1 MFCTKCGS
9 PVTGSFCRNCG
20 APAAASVPPSQP
32 EPPVPPR
39 PPAGMAAP
47 APPMQYAEWS
57 TRVGG
62 YLIDMLFVGAVT
74 VLLFIV
80 AAMVFGSAAGLSAGI
95 SPDIAHAFGGLG
107 CCLVFSI
114 FPLASLIVGL
124 YNKVYLVSS
133 RGASVGQGVV
143 HIRVVDAQGR
153 LLSQGVA
160 LVRLLAQI
168 GIGLVPFGVFIDL
181 LWPLWDPQRQTLH
194 DKAVG
199 CFVIPY
205 RGV

>member
-1 MFCTKCGS
+1 
-9 PVTGSFCRNCG
+9 
-20 APAAASVPPSQP
+20 
-32 EPPVPPR
+32 
-39 PPAGMAAP
+39 MAAP
-47 APPMQYAEWS
+47 VPAMEYAEWS

-74 VLLFIV
+74 IVLFLV
-80 AAMVFGSAAGLSAGI
+80 AGLIFGSTVGLGAGI
-95 SPDIAHAFGGLG
+95 HPDIAQAFGGLG
-107 CCLVFSI
+107 CCLVFST

-143 HIRVVDAQGR
+143 HIRVVDAHGR
-153 LLSQGVA
+153 LLTPGVA
-160 LVRLLAQI
+160 LVRLLAHV
-168 GIGLVPFGVFIDL
+168 GLSLVPFGGFIDL
-181 LWPLWDPQRQTLH
+181 LWPLWDLQRQTLH